1 MSYLDRIRAC
11 SRRDL
16 SKYRP
21 FQVDGVHIGFVRN
34 DMAEAIRPYANVFTV
49 TDRAVALDA
58 SLTTFDQ
65 RTAAVD
71 TVLRRLSNTEIMSP
85 WRNEPYAVT
94 AAFGAPPL
102 FAMERAAIP
111 LFGIRAYGVH
121 LNGYTGQGDRLAMW
135 IGRRSRSKPTYPG
148 LLDNTVAGGLPY
160 GMTARKCLTNECE
173 EEAGIPGDWA
183 AKARAVGAITY
194 CAEMKEGLRPD
205 VLFCYDLAL
214 PPDFTPVCRDG
225 ELESF
230 TLMPIQDVAA
240 IVRDTEEFKF
250 NCNLV
255 IIDFLVRHGLIGP
268 DDPDYVAIV
277 QGLHQ

>member
-1 MSYLDRIRAC
+1 MSFLDRIRAC
-11 SRRDL
+11 NRRDL
-16 SKYRP
+16 SHYRP
-21 FQVDGVHIGFVRN
+21 FHVDGVHIGFVRQ
-34 DMAEAIRPYANVFTV
+34 DMAEAVRPYANTFHVSEK
-49 TDRAVALDA
+49 AVVLNPELR
-58 SLTTFDQ
+58 SFDQ
-65 RTAAVD
+65 RTAAVER
-71 TVLRRLSNTEIMSP
+71 VLKALSDSGIMSP

-94 AAFGAPPL
+94 PAFGARAM

-121 LNGYTGQGDRLAMW
+121 LNGYVREGDRLFMW
-135 IGRRSRSKPTYPG
+135 IGRRSRNKPTYPG

-160 GMTARKCLTNECE
+160 GMTARNCLIKECA
-173 EEAGIPGDWA
+173 EEAGIPEEWA
-183 AKARAVGAITY
+183 ARAPAVGAITY
-194 CAEMKEGLRPD
+194 CAETTEGLRPD
-205 VLFCYDLAL
+205 VLFCYDLEL
-214 PPDFTPVCRDG
+214 PREFRPACRDG

-230 TLMPIQDVAA
+230 ALMPIEEVAA

-255 IIDFLVRHGLIGP
+255 IIDFLVRHGILGP